1 MSGIIMDSNCIPYRE
16 STQWK
21 EGGESV
27 KTAECH
33 PFLSLI
39 GTILGSFIQF
49 DRSMTL
55 LHILFSLSVPC
66 LTSYSSLIGILT
78 FAMMNV

>member
-55 LHILFSLSVPC
+55 LHILFSLSVPYPV
-66 LTSYSSLIGILT
+66 LHPIPL
-78 FAMMNV
+78 